1 MLLEINCLLKNC
13 NTEAEK
19 HFDCLQRIVISH
31 QKTIWSFINVIC
43 FKQINQD
50 AFVEDISEKMMLC
63 LSEQEWSLLN
73 EWKTFAI
80 AKDSSDGN
88 AMKSTLKT
96 AMTKD
101 KNETQTKA
109 SKNPRKVCSE
119 SENVKRLQN
128 CYPD

>member
-1 MLLEINCLLKNC
+1 MVL
-13 NTEAEK
+13 T
-19 HFDCLQRIVISH
+19 IV
-31 QKTIWSFINVIC
+31 NV
-43 FKQINQD
+43 
-50 AFVEDISEKMMLC
+50 
-63 LSEQEWSLLN
+63 
-73 EWKTFAI
+73 WKTFAI
-80 AKDSSDGN
+80 ARDSSDVIGN
-88 AMKSTLKT
+88 TTTSTLKT

>member
-1 MLLEINCLLKNC
+1 M
-13 NTEAEK
+13 
-19 HFDCLQRIVISH
+19 
-31 QKTIWSFINVIC
+31 NVIL
-43 FKQINQD
+43 FKQIIQD
-50 AFVEDISEKMMLC
+50 AIVEDISEKMMLC

>member
-1 MLLEINCLLKNC
+1 M
-13 NTEAEK
+13 
-19 HFDCLQRIVISH
+19 
-31 QKTIWSFINVIC
+31 
-43 FKQINQD
+43 
-50 AFVEDISEKMMLC
+50 EDISEKMMLC

-101 KNETQTKA
+101 KNETQT
-109 SKNPRKVCSE
+109 
-119 SENVKRLQN
+119 
-128 CYPD
+128 